1 VARRDLKKTV
11 PQGCRTNPL
20 PNSLTPVPNYPKK
33 LAIYQLVAS
42 PYWWVR
48 YFADG
53 KILRRST
60 KETDKRKAFEFA
72 KRFYD
77 EINFKRSTG
86 QALTPNTLSNFGVCA
101 DAMLTAQESNLQRG
115 EISKISHQNDVLR
128 MRKHIKPFFGTL
140 DLRSVN
146 YKICEDFIAKLQEEE
161 LAPATLNAYL
171 GLVRKVL
178 HYAQRI
184 EVLQVIPRLPKVKK
198 RDSPRGWFT
207 VHEYRRL
214 YSTARHMAGK
224 TFILKGIEAT
234 KQKGKGTTYLV
245 REDQRDKRGGRPIR
259 KITISPELR
268 NVITFMCNSFIRP
281 TDLKHMKHKHVTVVD
296 EPDRKTLI
304 LNLPKSKE
312 HDQSIWTMPQA
323 VDIYLRQSAET
334 IPNDSEWQKLSKKKR
349 IEKLAEQHVFLP
361 SQKNRDKA
369 LKDLQVQFS
378 ILTTETKL
386 RAGIHGQDRTLYSMR
401 HTCIMYR
408 LLYGIGIDLLTL
420 ANNARTSPEMIHRF
434 YARHLTGGDNLE
446 MIQSRRRR
454 KLKETF
460 LLQQIQDLQTVIREG
475 SS

>member
-1 VARRDLKKTV
+1 MAKRDLKKPV

-20 PNSLTPVPNYPKK
+20 PDTLTSVPNYPKK
-33 LAIYQLVAS
+33 LAVYQLAAS

-48 YFADG
+48 YYADG

-77 EINFKRSTG
+77 EINFKRNTG
-86 QALTPNTLSNFGVCA
+86 QALTANTLSNFGVCA
-101 DAMLTAQESNLQRG
+101 DAMLKAQESSQQRG

-128 MRKHIKPFFGTL
+128 MKKHVKPFFGLL
-140 DLRSVN
+140 DLKSVN
-146 YKICEDFIAKLQEEE
+146 YKTFEDFIAKLQKDE

-184 EVLQVIPRLPKVKK
+184 EVLQVVPRLPKVRKK
-198 RDSPRGWFT
+198 DSPRGWFT
-207 VHEYRRL
+207 VHEYKRL
-214 YSTARHMAGK
+214 YSNARHMAGK
-224 TFILKGIEAT
+224 TFVLKGIDAGE
-234 KQKGKGTTYLV
+234 GEEKGTTYLV
-245 REDQRDKRGGRPIR
+245 REGKRDMRGGRPIR
-259 KITISPELR
+259 KIAISRELR

-281 TDLKHMKHKHVTVVD
+281 TDLKNMKHKHVTVVD

-312 HDQSIWTMPQA
+312 HDQSIWTMPNA
-323 VDIYLRQSAET
+323 VDIYLRQAAET
-334 IPNDSEWQKLSKKKR
+334 TPNTTEWQRLPKKER
-349 IEKLAEQHVFLP
+349 TEILAEQYVFLP
-361 SQKNRDKA
+361 SQTNRDKA

-378 ILTTETKL
+378 ILTNETNLK
-386 RAGIHGQDRTLYSMR
+386 AGIHGQDRTLYSMR

-408 LLYGIGIDLLTL
+408 LLYGVGIDLLTL

-446 MIQSRRRR
+446 MIQSRRSR
-454 KLKETF
+454 KLRETF
-460 LLQQIQDLQTVIREG
+460 LLQQIQDLQEVIREG